1 MSGSDKRH
9 SIVAR
14 MLPEEWDRRPFSVAT
29 ELRTLLATIK
39 DEGTTIDSSSGD
51 GHADLWVTVD
61 GIEYYITVQR
71 SNLQLKRQG
80 VTADP
85 SA

>member
-1 MSGSDKRH
+1 MSDSDKRH

-14 MLPEEWDRRPFSVAT
+14 WLPDEWDRRPFSIAT

-39 DEGTTIDSSSGD
+39 DEGTTIDSGSGD

-61 GIEYYITVQR
+61 GVEYHIAVRR

-85 SA
+85 ST